1 MPMKRTFRLYIPTEC
16 RCGEMIDSDL
26 RQKWFSDARAKMVC
40 LFGGTT
46 EILPGQ
52 WTGAWQTDDGRIATE
67 PIDVIESHA
76 GDDVKKATVSEFKA
90 YASKIADELSQWCV
104 SYEIDGWL
112 YFADPTSEVCP
123 HESLPGHAQRL
134 AAQEKVMKRR
144 QKRHFIDNRL
154 RKATTR
160 KGLQDL
166 AIEGLGYREPVGSK
180 LPPAGNRP
188 LEELTCAAPE
198 ILGQREGFEL
208 VHIQCRPGKNS
219 AADRKSVV
227 SHYWPKGSP
236 SRLLIFS
243 EERNGTLAF
252 VRATEE
258 TGRDDKRHLVLRHFV
273 VNTSS
278 PSRFAIDQLA
288 QIALAE
294 DSLCSCEQITET
306 HRKAFDVEAL
316 GDRFFNEYEKVF
328 NEVRESLVGFRGA
341 RAEERHVFTQQLLN
355 RLMVVK
361 FLEGK
366 SWPLFDGLTDYLE
379 ALWRS
384 HTRSEASGRSFY
396 RLKLRPLFFAG
407 LNVPVENRTSDAREI
422 GDVPYLN
429 GGLFTETVWDRS
441 EAIDVPDVAIER
453 ILGLFGRFAFSVS
466 ENSALDV
473 EAAVDPQML
482 GRMFERM
489 VTNREA
495 KGAYYTPMP
504 IVSYMC
510 REALKS
516 FLATSLPDERPEALE
531 ALVDRNNQ
539 RHINNPGAVV
549 AQLDRCT
556 VCDPACGSGAYLLG
570 MLDELLRLG
579 DCLLAPGTAQR
590 RYERKLSIIQRNLY
604 GVDIDPSA
612 VQIARLRLW
621 LSLLTE
627 YDGPPLPLPNLDL
640 KIEQGNSLTAPS
652 LRPQDQQLSLR
663 DSLIADYRKAKERY
677 FKAHGDE
684 KESLAREVEN
694 LREQVRQWTYPPPR
708 KGRAARKRSTP
719 TGYFDWAVEFAE
731 VFADDGFDV
740 VLTNPPYVR
749 GELVS
754 QQNGTLGP
762 LYGNRHS
769 GKADLLVYFYDRG
782 LDLLKPG
789 GALVFISSNK
799 WLRADNGASLRQR
812 LFTEAVLH
820 TIVDFGDRPVFGKV
834 MAYPMI
840 LVAQRKERNHVGSPG
855 PVAFA
860 DMTKA
865 NPPYTNVGP
874 LISQRLRPLPDD
886 AIQNSDW
893 IVSDADCVRLCRKME
908 ASGMRLDEFARKSG
922 SLGHPGE
929 GGDLLSTGIKTGC
942 DAAFILNERTT
953 QRMLREDERSAQI
966 LRPLLRGSD
975 VGRWTVS
982 HSCEKLIFATPEMDE
997 GDIRNYPPLVAHLS
1011 RFGAALRKR
1020 TDCPGE
1026 KWWALRKVNYYPRF
1040 ALPKIVFKEISSHL
1054 DFALDESGAL
1064 FNNKVLFISG
1074 EDRQELLYLLGVLNS
1089 AVAGRYL
1096 WTRCPMLRGARSL
1109 EKVYVERLPIPD
1121 ASPEEQAAIAELAQ
1135 KCIDARGVGCEEWE
1149 AEINERVAALYGL

>member
-366 SWPLFDGLTDYLE
+366 SWLLFDGSTDYLE

-407 LNVPVENRTSDAREI
+407 LNVPVENRTSDASEI

-429 GGLFTETVWDRS
+429 GGLFTETEWDRS
-441 EAIDVPDVAIER
+441 EAVDVPDVAIER

-539 RHINNPGAVV
+539 LQINNPGAVV

-579 DCLLAPGTAQR
+579 DCLLVSGTAR
-590 RYERKLSIIQRNLY
+590 SRYERKLSIIQRNLY

-627 YDGPPLPLPNLDL
+627 YEGPEPLPLPNLDF
-640 KIEQGNSLTAPS
+640 KIEQG
-652 LRPQDQQLSLR
+652 
-663 DSLIADYRKAKERY
+663 DSLIAPDPNPGGVRQLDFRSAAVSSFRDAKRRYLKAS
-677 FKAHGDE
+677 GDE
-684 KESLAREVEN
+684 KEQLLHTILESKKSIAEWAHPEAEVA
-694 LREQVRQWTYPPPR
+694 
-708 KGRAARKRSTP
+708 G
-719 TGYFDWAVEFAE
+719 FDWAVEFAE
-731 VFADDGFDV
+731 VLAEGGFDIV
-740 VLTNPPYVR
+740 ITNPPYVR
-749 GELVS
+749 GERVHE
-754 QQNGTLGP
+754 QNPNLRAIYDNRYP
-762 LYGNRHS
+762 GN
-769 GKADLLVYFYDRG
+769 ADLYVYFYHRG

-789 GALVFISSNK
+789 GTLLYISSNK
-799 WLRADNGASLRQR
+799 WLRESYGARLRAHISE
-812 LFTEAVLH
+812 TCEIVS
-820 TIVDFGDRPVFGKV
+820 IVDFGEQPVFKGVATFPMIFAARRLASGQAKGSFRLTQVKSLELPYPDVRKLVEESGTELPATAYDGEEWRLVPPPTADKVRKMQAAAKPLKDYVNARIYRGIVTGCNKVFYIDEATKREITADGDGHPQVIKPVLIGKDV
-834 MAYPMI
+834 KRWQIADSRRSVVFTKRGIDVNAYPTI
-840 LVAQRKERNHVGSPG
+840 LSYLSEHRKRLEPEPKGWQGRGEWPG
-855 PVAFA
+855 RKPGTYQWYEIQDEVNYHPVFA
-860 DMTKA
+860 EPKIIYPD
-865 NPPYTNVGP
+865 
-874 LISQRLRPLPDD
+874 ISQGPKFTFD
-886 AIQNSDW
+886 AEG
-893 IVSDADCVRLCRKME
+893 RY
-908 ASGMRLDEFARKSG
+908 LDNT
-922 SLGHPGE
+922 LTCIP
-929 GGDLLSTGIKTGC
+929 
-942 DAAFILNERTT
+942 
-953 QRMLREDERSAQI
+953 
-966 LRPLLRGSD
+966 
-975 VGRWTVS
+975 
-982 HSCEKLIFATPEMDE
+982 
-997 GDIRNYPPLVAHLS
+997 
-1011 RFGAALRKR
+1011 
-1020 TDCPGE
+1020 
-1026 KWWALRKVNYYPRF
+1026 VN
-1040 ALPKIVFKEISSHL
+1040 
-1054 DFALDESGAL
+1054 D
-1064 FNNKVLFISG
+1064 
-1074 EDRQELLYLLGVLNS
+1074 LYLLGVLNS
-1089 AVAGRYL
+1089 SHMWTLIKATFPFLGDPEDAGR
-1096 WTRCPMLRGARSL
+1096 ARL
-1109 EKVYVERLPIPD
+1109 KTVYMERLPIPD